1 MQERFQRFTNLIT
14 SISRSIYRMKTEAM
28 AKYDLKSSHLS
39 CMYYLTAGKAR
50 TAAQLA
56 KLSEE
61 DKANVSRTLGELEK
75 RGLITREIGSQGRP
89 KRTITL
95 TVEGAKIGEFLR
107 EHIEN
112 IFQIVS
118 EDIDE
123 AERDAMYRSLTRID
137 KRLRMLSEADGNTT
151 QDMRER

>member
-1 MQERFQRFTNLIT
+1 MQERFQRFTSLIS
-14 SISRSIYRMKTEAM
+14 SIGRSIYRIKTEAM
-28 AKYDLKSSHLS
+28 AEYELKSSHLA
-39 CMYYLTAGKAR
+39 CIYYLKVGVAR

-75 RGLITREIGSQGRP
+75 RGLITRELGSRGRP

-95 TVEGAKIGEFLR
+95 TNEGDEIGEFLV

-112 IFQIVS
+112 IFTIVS
-118 EDIDE
+118 DGID
-123 AERDAMYRSLTRID
+123 AREREAMYHALTVID
-137 KRLRMLSEADGNTT
+137 DKLRTLSETN
-151 QDMRER
+151 